1 MLFYDYG
8 DSEKFTAVSSASSK
22 AQFAICVDVGIP
34 PSLEMTDTA
43 NDIRSFSLS
52 NFLSENKE
60 KSL

>member
-1 MLFYDYG
+1 MLFYEYV